1 MTTRYNQLKDILKKR
16 ILVLDGAMG
25 SLIQKYNLSEDDF
38 RGSRFQNHPCA
49 LKGDNDILVL
59 TRPDV
64 IEDIHRQ
71 YLEAGADIIET
82 DSFNATE
89 ISQSDYQMEPYVYEM
104 NKAAAALARKVA
116 DEYSSETKPRFVAG
130 SIGPTNK
137 TASMSADVNDP
148 GSRAVTFDDL
158 VKCYT
163 EQVRGLLD
171 GGADI
176 FLVETI
182 FDALNCKAALF
193 AINNELEARNIAK
206 FPIMVSATIADKSG
220 RILSGQTVDS
230 LLFSVSHVDLL
241 TVGLNCSFGARDL
254 KPYLSKLGR
263 LSRFFIS
270 AHPNAGMPNQFGQ
283 YDQTPEMMAEQI
295 KEYLDEHLVNII
307 GGCCGTTPQH
317 IAAIAK
323 AVAKVSPQS
332 GDSSTAVHSPAV
344 NSHEMRL
351 SGLDPLIL
359 DKKNKKFYN
368 VGERTNVAG
377 SRKFVRLISEKNY
390 EEALD
395 IARAEV
401 EAGADVIDV
410 NMDDAMLDAE
420 KEMVTFL
427 NLLAAE
433 PDVARLPVMI
443 DSSKWNVIE
452 AGLKCL
458 QGKAIVNS
466 ISLKEGEEKF
476 LDHARTIMKYGAATV
491 VMAFDEKGQA
501 DSFERRTE
509 ICQRAYKLLTEK
521 INFNPEDIIFDPN
534 VLAIATG
541 IEAHNNYAVD
551 FIKTVKWIKA
561 NLPYAKISGGI
572 SNLSFSFRGNNPV
585 REAMHC
591 VFLHHAIAEGMD
603 MGIVNPATMM
613 NYDDIDPELR
623 DKLEDVVLNRRP
635 DATEIMVEYAEIAK
649 AKAQGAKPTANNEW
663 RNGTVEE
670 RLQYALQKGITEF
683 LETDLKEAQEKYPM
697 AIDIIEKPLMDG
709 MNMVGELFGQG
720 KMFLPQVVKTA
731 RVMKH
736 AVEIL
741 RPVIE
746 EEKRRNGKE
755 GSSAG
760 KVIMATVK
768 GDVHDIGKN
777 IVCVVMACNNFDVV
791 DLGVM
796 VPTETIVEKAIE
808 LKADAI
814 GLSGLITPSLDEMI
828 KVVQALEA
836 KGLKIPVM
844 IGGATTSDIHT
855 SVKIAPEYSGPVAY
869 VKDAS
874 QNAYV
879 ATALIN
885 GDPKFLAELKQHQD
899 EVRLANSARRAISEI
914 LPIDKARQMAPKVDW
929 NAEPICMPQTTALV
943 THVSHPVQLA
953 SLLPYI
959 NWKML
964 LIAWKISG
972 DFSGL
977 YDIQNAEEGAKWL
990 REYDGQL
997 PDKAKEAVK
1006 ILLDAKRIL
1015 NKMIDEKLTEV
1026 RYALQIVPAS
1036 SNGDVVSVYH
1046 DEEHLKPTTDFHF
1059 LRQQK
1064 PDADG
1069 CCTSLADFIA
1079 PNECH
1084 DHIGMFVATAG
1095 LGLKQHTDKL
1105 MATGNDYEAIMMK
1118 LLADRLVEAL
1128 SEYLHYMV
1136 RTKIWGY
1143 KSDEQENPKAMI
1155 QGNYVGIRPAIGY
1168 PADPLHNHKRAVF
1181 DLLNAE
1187 AHTGVQLTETMG
1199 MNPAAS
1205 VCGFYFASPRAR
1217 YIVVGETKGQE

>member
-1 MTTRYNQLKDILKKR
+1 MHKSSYELLKNILSQR
-16 ILVLDGAMG
+16 VLVLDGAMG
-25 SLIQKYNLSEDDF
+25 SLIQKFNLTEEDF
-38 RGSRFQNHPCA
+38 RGERFGNHPCA
-49 LKGDNDILVL
+49 LKGDNDVLVL

-64 IEDIHRQ
+64 IESIHRQ

-82 DSFNATE
+82 DSFNATD
-89 ISQSDYQMEPYVYEM
+89 ISQADYQMEPYVYEL
-104 NKAAAALARKVA
+104 NKAAASIARRVA
-116 DEYSSETKPRFVAG
+116 DEYTTEEKPRFVAG

-137 TASMSADVNDP
+137 TASMSPDVNDP
-148 GSRAVTFDDL
+148 GYRAVTFDDL
-158 VKCYT
+158 VKSYG

-171 GGADI
+171 GGADMM
-176 FLVETI
+176 LVETI
-182 FDALNCKAALF
+182 FDTLNCKAALY
-193 AINNELEARNIAK
+193 AINSELEARGIEK

-220 RILSGQTVDS
+220 RILSGQTIDS
-230 LLFSVSHVDLL
+230 LLYSVSHIDLL

-263 LSRFFIS
+263 LARYYIS
-270 AHPNAGMPNQFGQ
+270 AHPNAGMPNQFGE
-283 YDQTPEMMAEQI
+283 YDQTPEMMVEQI
-295 KEYLDEHLVNII
+295 KEYLSERLVNVI

-317 IAAIAK
+317 IKAIAD
-323 AVAKVSPQS
+323 AVETLRKTSP
-332 GDSSTAVHSPAV
+332 DIVKPHKPADRA
-344 NSHEMRL
+344 HEMRL
-351 SGLDPLIL
+351 SGLDGLIV
-359 DKKNKKFYN
+359 DKREKTFYN

-401 EAGADVIDV
+401 EAGADIIDV

-420 KEMVTFL
+420 AEMVRFL

-433 PDVARLPVMI
+433 PDVARLPIMI

-452 AGLKCL
+452 AGLKCM

-476 LDHARTIMKYGAATV
+476 LDHARTIKRYGAATV

-501 DSFERRTE
+501 DTFERRTE
-509 ICQRAYKLLTEK
+509 ICARAYKLLTEK
-521 INFNPEDIIFDPN
+521 IGFNPEDIIFDPN

-551 FIKTVKWIKA
+551 FIKTVRWIKA

-603 MGIVNPATMM
+603 MGIVNPSTMM
-613 NYDDIDPELR
+613 RYEDIDPELR

-635 DATEIMVEYAEIAK
+635 DATEIMVDYAEIAK
-649 AKAQGAKPTANNEW
+649 AKAQGAKVVANDEW
-663 RNGTVEE
+663 RQGTVES
-670 RLQYALQKGITEF
+670 RLQYALQKGITEH
-683 LETDLKEAQEKYPM
+683 LEVDLKEAMEKYPM

-746 EEKRRNGKE
+746 EEKRRSGKE
-755 GSSAG
+755 WSSAG
-760 KVIMATVK
+760 KIIMATVK

-828 KVVQALEA
+828 KVVKALEA

-855 SVKIAPEYSGPVAY
+855 SVKIAPEYSGPVVY

-885 GDPKFLAELKQHQD
+885 GDKKFLADLKQHQED
-899 EVRLANSARRAISEI
+899 VRKANIAKNTIVEKLSIEQARK
-914 LPIDKARQMAPKVDW
+914 LAPKTDW
-929 NAEPICMPQTTALV
+929 NSISICKPQTTERQVMSNIDLNLIA
-943 THVSHPVQLA
+943 
-953 SLLPYI
+953 PYI

-972 DFSGL
+972 DFAGL
-977 YDIQNAEEGAKWL
+977 YDITTEAEGAIWL
-990 REYDGQL
+990 NEYDGQL

-1015 NKMIDEKLTEV
+1015 GKMIDDKLTTANAVVQIMPAASEGETVRVYADEPHKTEV
-1026 RYALQIVPAS
+1026 AQ
-1036 SNGDVVSVYH
+1036 
-1046 DEEHLKPTTDFHF
+1046 FHF

-1064 PDADG
+1064 ADSDG
-1069 CCTSLADFIA
+1069 CCYSLADYIA
-1079 PNECH
+1079 PSQIG

-1095 LGLKQHTDKL
+1095 IGLKEHTDRL
-1105 MATGNDYEAIMMK
+1105 MAEGNDYEAIMMK

-1128 SEYLHYMV
+1128 SEYLHHEV

-1143 KSDEQENPKAMI
+1143 AADEACDIKEMI
-1155 QGNYVGIRPAIGY
+1155 RGNYVGIRPAIGY
-1168 PADPLHNHKRAVF
+1168 PADPTHQHKRIVF
-1181 DLLNAE
+1181 DTLGAE
-1187 AHTGVQLTETMG
+1187 EATGVCLTETMG
-1199 MNPAAS
+1199 MSPAAS
-1205 VCGFYFASPRAR
+1205 VCGFYIANEKAR
-1217 YIVVGETKGQE
+1217 YIVVGETV

>member
-1 MTTRYNQLKDILKKR
+1 MPSSRYQLLKDILKQR

-25 SLIQKYNLSEDDF
+25 SMIQSFNLTEADF
-38 RGSRFQNHPCA
+38 KGERFKDHPCA
-49 LKGDNDILVL
+49 LKGDNDVLVI

-64 IEDIHRQ
+64 IENIHRQ

-82 DSFNATE
+82 DSFNATD
-89 ISQSDYQMEPYVYEM
+89 ISQADYQMESYVYEL
-104 NKAAAALARKVA
+104 NKAAAELARRVA
-116 DEYSSETKPRFVAG
+116 DEYSTTDKPRFVAG

-148 GSRAVTFDDL
+148 GARAVTFDDL
-158 VKCYT
+158 VASYG

-171 GGADI
+171 GGADM

-182 FDALNCKAALF
+182 FDALNCKAALY
-193 AINNELEARNIAK
+193 AINQEVEKRGIDK

-220 RILSGQTVDS
+220 RILSGQTIDS
-230 LLFSVSHVDLL
+230 LLYSVSHIELL
-241 TVGLNCSFGARDL
+241 TIGLNCSFGARDL
-254 KPYLSKLGR
+254 KPYLTKLGH
-263 LSRFFIS
+263 LARFYIS

-283 YDQTPEMMAEQI
+283 YDQTPEMMTEQI
-295 KEYLDEHLVNII
+295 KEYLNEGLVNII
-307 GGCCGTTPQH
+307 GGCCGTTPAH
-317 IAAIAK
+317 IKAMSDAIESLRTT
-323 AVAKVSPQS
+323 SPELFHIHQ
-332 GDSSTAVHSPAV
+332 PAE
-344 NSHEMRL
+344 NAHEMRL
-351 SGLDPLIL
+351 AGLDPLVV

-401 EAGADVIDV
+401 EAGADIIDV

-433 PDVARLPVMI
+433 PDVARLPIMI

-452 AGLKCL
+452 AGLKCQ

-476 LDHARTIMKYGAATV
+476 LDHARTIQKYGAATV

-501 DSFERRTE
+501 DTFERRIE
-509 ICQRAYKLLTEK
+509 ICSRAYKLLTEK

-541 IEAHNNYAVD
+541 IEQHNNYAVD
-551 FIKTVKWIKA
+551 FIRTVKWIKA
-561 NLPYAKISGGI
+561 NLPHAKISGGI

-623 DKLEDVVLNRRP
+623 NKLEDVVLNRRP

-649 AKAQGAKPTANNEW
+649 AKAQGSKPASNTTEW

-670 RLQYALQKGITEF
+670 RLQYALQKGITEY
-683 LETDLKEAQEKYPM
+683 LETDLKEAMDKYPM
-697 AIDIIEKPLMDG
+697 AIDIIKKPLMDG

-746 EEKRRNGKE
+746 EEKRKSGKE

-760 KVIMATVK
+760 KIIMATVK

-836 KGLKIPVM
+836 QGLTIPVM

-855 SVKIAPEYSGPVAY
+855 SVKIAPQYSGPVAY

-885 GDPKFLAELKQHQD
+885 GDQKFLEQLKQHQED
-899 EVRLANSARRAISEI
+899 VRKANTAKQSLSEL
-914 LPIDKARQMAPKVDW
+914 LPIEKARSLAHKTDW
-929 NAEPICMPQTTALV
+929 SKADIRKPNNSQRIVMNDIDLNTLV
-943 THVSHPVQLA
+943 PF
-953 SLLPYI
+953 I

-964 LIAWKISG
+964 LISWKISG

-977 YDIQNAEEGAKWL
+977 YSITNEDEGMRWL
-990 REYDGQL
+990 KEYDGQL
-997 PDKAKEAVK
+997 PDKAEEAVK
-1006 ILLDAKRIL
+1006 ILLDSKRIL
-1015 NKMIDEKLTEV
+1015 RKMIDNRLTKANAV
-1026 RYALQIVPAS
+1026 VQIMPAS
-1036 SNGDVVSVYH
+1036 SQEETVSVYT
-1046 DEEHLKPTTDFHF
+1046 DEKHKEEKAQFHF

-1064 PDADG
+1064 ADSDG
-1069 CCTSLADFIA
+1069 HCTSLADYIA
-1079 PNECH
+1079 PTEYN
-1084 DHIGMFVATAG
+1084 DHLGMFAATAG
-1095 LGLKQHTDKL
+1095 IGLKEHTDKL
-1105 MATGNDYEAIMMK
+1105 LAEGNDYEAIMMK

-1128 SEYLHYMV
+1128 SEYLHYKV
-1136 RTKIWGY
+1136 RTEIWGY
-1143 KSDEQENPKAMI
+1143 AADEPFQPSEMI
-1155 QGNYVGIRPAIGY
+1155 RGNYVGIRPAIGY
-1168 PADPLHNHKRAVF
+1168 PADPDHRHKQTVF
-1181 DLLNAE
+1181 DLLGAE
-1187 AHTGVQLTETMG
+1187 KATGIQLTETMG

-1205 VCGFYFASPRAR
+1205 VCGFYIANAKAK
-1217 YIVVGETKGQE
+1217 YIIVGDTDNQN

>member
-1 MTTRYNQLKDILKKR
+1 MQKSRYNQLKAILAER
-16 ILVLDGAMG
+16 VLILDGAMG
-25 SLIQKYNLSEDDF
+25 SLIQKFGLTEEDF
-38 RGSRFQNHPCA
+38 RGEKFKNHPCA
-49 LKGDNDILVL
+49 LKGDNDVLVI

-64 IEDIHRQ
+64 IENIHRQ

-82 DSFNATE
+82 DSFNATD
-89 ISQSDYQMEPYVYEM
+89 ISQADYQMEAYVYEL
-104 NKAAAALARKVA
+104 NKAAAALARRVA
-116 DEYSSETKPRFVAG
+116 DEYATEEKPRFVAG
-130 SIGPTNK
+130 SMGPTNK
-137 TASMSADVNDP
+137 TASMSPDVNDP
-148 GSRAVTFDDL
+148 GYRAVTFDNL
-158 VKCYT
+158 AKSYG
-163 EQVRGLLD
+163 EQARGLLD

-176 FLVETI
+176 LLVETV
-182 FDALNCKAALF
+182 FDTLNCKAALY
-193 AINNELEARNIAK
+193 AINKELEARGIEK
-206 FPIMVSATIADKSG
+206 FPIMVSATVADKSG

-230 LLFSVSHVDLL
+230 LLYSVSHIDLL
-241 TVGLNCSFGARDL
+241 TIGLNCSFGARDL
-254 KPYLSKLGR
+254 KPYLQKLGY
-263 LSRFFIS
+263 IS
-270 AHPNAGMPNQFGQ
+270 AFNISAYPNAGMPNQFGQ

-295 KEYLDEHLVNII
+295 KEYLNEGLVNIL

-317 IAAIAK
+317 IGAMAK
-323 AVAKVSPQS
+323 AVELLRERGELKVHTPSEK
-332 GDSSTAVHSPAV
+332 A
-344 NSHEMRL
+344 HEMRL
-351 SGLDPLIL
+351 SGLDGLIV
-359 DKKNKKFYN
+359 DKSKKAFYN

-401 EAGADVIDV
+401 EAGADIIDV

-433 PDVARLPVMI
+433 PDVARLPIMI

-452 AGLKCL
+452 AGLKCM

-476 LDHARTIMKYGAATV
+476 LDHARTIKKYGAATV

-501 DSFERRTE
+501 DTYERRIE
-509 ICQRAYKLLTEK
+509 ICERAYKLLTGK
-521 INFNPEDIIFDPN
+521 IGFNPEDIIFDPN

-541 IEAHNNYAVD
+541 IEQHNNYAVD
-551 FIKTVKWIKA
+551 FIRTVKWIKA
-561 NLPYAKISGGI
+561 NLPYAKISGGV

-591 VFLHHAIAEGMD
+591 IFLHHAVAKGMD

-613 NYDDIDPELR
+613 NYEDIDPELR
-623 DKLEDVVLNRRP
+623 EKLEDVILNRRP
-635 DATEIMVEYAEIAK
+635 NATEIMVEYAEIAK
-649 AKAQGAKPTANNEW
+649 AKAQGTKVVVNDEW
-663 RNGTVEE
+663 RQGSVES
-670 RLQYALQKGITEF
+670 RLQYALQKGITEH
-683 LETDLKEAQEKYPM
+683 LEVDLKEAMEKYPM

-746 EEKRRNGKE
+746 EEKRKSGKE

-760 KVIMATVK
+760 KIIMATVK

-885 GDPKFLAELKQHQD
+885 GDKKFIEELKQHQED
-899 EVRLANSARRAISEI
+899 VRKANMAKHAVVELLSIEQAR
-914 LPIDKARQMAPKVDW
+914 KMAPKRDW
-929 NAEPICMPQTTALV
+929 TKAKIAKPQTTERIVMNDIDLTKIA
-943 THVSHPVQLA
+943 PF
-953 SLLPYI
+953 I

-972 DFSGL
+972 DFTGL
-977 YDIQNAEEGAKWL
+977 YDITTEAEGKKWL
-990 REYDGQL
+990 NEYDGQL
-997 PDKAKEAVK
+997 PEKAKEAVK

-1015 NKMIDEKLTEV
+1015 GKMIDQKLTTANAV
-1026 RYALQIVPAS
+1026 IQIMPAS
-1036 SNGDVVSVYH
+1036 SEGDIVKLYA
-1046 DEEHLKPTTDFHF
+1046 DEGHQKEVTQIHF

-1064 PDADG
+1064 ADSDG
-1069 CCTSLADFIA
+1069 HCYSLADYIA
-1079 PNECH
+1079 PSEYG
-1084 DHIGMFVATAG
+1084 DHIGMFVASAG
-1095 LGLKQHTDKL
+1095 IGLKEHTDRL
-1105 MATGNDYEAIMMK
+1105 TAEGNDYEAIMMK

-1128 SEYLHYMV
+1128 SEYLHYEV
-1136 RTKIWGY
+1136 RTKKWGY
-1143 KSDEQENPKAMI
+1143 AENEKCDVKEMI
-1155 QGNYVGIRPAIGY
+1155 RGNYVGIRPAIGY
-1168 PADPLHNHKRAVF
+1168 PADPNHKHKRIVF
-1181 DLLNAE
+1181 DILEAE
-1187 AHTGVQLTETMG
+1187 KNTGVQLTETLG

-1205 VCGFYFASPRAR
+1205 VCGY
-1217 YIVVGETKGQE
+1217 YIADKEAKYISVGETEGQEE

>member
-1 MTTRYNQLKDILKKR
+1 MQQSRYHLLKDILKQR

-25 SLIQKYNLSEDDF
+25 SMIQSFNLTEEDF
-38 RGSRFQNHPCA
+38 KGKRFENHPCV
-49 LKGDNDILVL
+49 LKGDNDVLVI

-64 IEDIHRQ
+64 IENIHRQ

-82 DSFNATE
+82 DTFNATD
-89 ISQSDYQMEPYVYEM
+89 ISQADYQMEPYIYEL
-104 NKAAAALARKVA
+104 NKTAASLARKVA
-116 DEYSSETKPRFVAG
+116 DEYSTPDKPRFVAG

-148 GSRAVTFDDL
+148 GARAVTFDDL
-158 VKCYT
+158 VASYG
-163 EQVRGLLD
+163 EQARGLLD

-182 FDALNCKAALF
+182 FDALNCKAALY
-193 AINNELEARNIAK
+193 AINQEVEKRGIDK

-220 RILSGQTVDS
+220 RILSGQTIDS
-230 LLFSVSHVDLL
+230 LLFSVSHIELL
-241 TVGLNCSFGARDL
+241 TIGLNCSFGARDL
-254 KPYLSKLGR
+254 KPYLTKLGH

-283 YDQTPEMMAEQI
+283 YDQTPEIMTEQI
-295 KEYLDEHLVNII
+295 KEYLNEGLVNII
-307 GGCCGTTPQH
+307 GGCCGTTPAH
-317 IAAIAK
+317 IKAMSDAIESLRK
-323 AVAKVSPQS
+323 SSPELFKLHTPT
-332 GDSSTAVHSPAV
+332 D
-344 NSHEMRL
+344 NIHEMRL
-351 SGLDPLIL
+351 SGLDPLVV

-401 EAGADVIDV
+401 EAGADIIDV

-452 AGLKCL
+452 AGLKCQ

-466 ISLKEGEEKF
+466 ISLKEGEDKF
-476 LDHARTIMKYGAATV
+476 LEHAKTIKKYGAATV

-501 DSFERRTE
+501 DTFERRIE
-509 ICQRAYKLLTEK
+509 ICSRAYKLLTEK
-521 INFNPEDIIFDPN
+521 IDFNPEDIIFDPN

-541 IEAHNNYAVD
+541 IEQHNNYAVD
-551 FIKTVKWIKA
+551 FIRTVKWIKA

-591 VFLHHAIAEGMD
+591 VFLHYAVAEGMD

-613 NYDDIDPELR
+613 DYNDIDAELR
-623 DKLEDVVLNRRP
+623 EKLEDVVLNRRP

-649 AKAQGAKPTANNEW
+649 AKAQGGAKPTINNEW
-663 RNGTVEE
+663 RNGSVES
-670 RLQYALQKGITEF
+670 RLQYALQKGITEY
-683 LETDLKEAQEKYPM
+683 LDTDLKEAMEKYPM

-746 EEKRRNGKE
+746 EEKKRSGKE

-760 KVIMATVK
+760 KVLMATVK

-855 SVKIAPEYSGPVAY
+855 SVKIAPQYSGPVVY

-885 GDPKFLAELKQHQD
+885 GDKKFLDDLRKHQEDVRKENIAKQALLETLTID
-899 EVRLANSARRAISEI
+899 EARA
-914 LPIDKARQMAPKVDW
+914 KAPKTDWEKEIIACPVD
-929 NAEPICMPQTTALV
+929 NIAIEK
-943 THVSHPVQLA
+943 HDLA
-953 SLLPYI
+953 SLVPFI
-959 NWKML
+959 NWKMF
-964 LIAWKISG
+964 LIGWKISG
-972 DFSGL
+972 DFTGL
-977 YDIQNAEEGAKWL
+977 YDIETQEEANRWL
-990 REYDGQL
+990 SEYDGQL
-997 PDKAKEAVK
+997 PEKAQEAVK
-1006 ILLDAKRIL
+1006 ILLDGKRIL
-1015 NKMIDEKLTEV
+1015 RKMTDEGLTS
-1026 RYALQIVPAS
+1026 AHSAIKIMPAAS
-1036 SNGDVVSVYH
+1036 DGDDVVVY
-1046 DEEHLKPTTDFHF
+1046 DDSDYKQEAARFDFPRQLKAEE
-1059 LRQQK
+1059 
-1064 PDADG
+1064 DG
-1069 CCTSLADFIA
+1069 FCYSLSDYIA
-1079 PNECH
+1079 PKEYK
-1084 DHIGMFVATAG
+1084 DHLGMFVATAG
-1095 LGLKQHTDKL
+1095 IGLKEHTDKL
-1105 MATGNDYEAIMMK
+1105 IAEGNDYEAIMMK
-1118 LLADRLVEAL
+1118 MLADRLVEAL
-1128 SEYLHYMV
+1128 SEKLHYEV
-1136 RTKIWGY
+1136 RTKMWGY
-1143 KSDEQENPKAMI
+1143 AVEEECNPKEMI
-1155 QGNYVGIRPAIGY
+1155 KGNYKGIRPAIGY
-1168 PADPLHNHKRAVF
+1168 PADPEHKHKRIVF
-1181 DLLNAE
+1181 DLLDAE
-1187 AHTGVQLTETMG
+1187 NLTGVHLTETMG
-1199 MNPAAS
+1199 MSPAAS
-1205 VCGFYFASPRAR
+1205 VCGFYFANAKSR
-1217 YIVVGETKGQE
+1217 YIVVK

>member
-1 MTTRYNQLKDILKKR
+1 MPTSRYDLLKQTLERR

-25 SLIQKYNLSEDDF
+25 SLIQKFNLTEDDF
-38 RGSRFQNHPCA
+38 RGEQFKNHPCA
-49 LKGDNDILVL
+49 LKGDNDVLVL

-64 IEDIHRQ
+64 IENIHRQ

-82 DSFNATE
+82 DSFNATD
-89 ISQSDYQMEPYVYEM
+89 ISQADYQMEPYVYEL
-104 NKAAAALARKVA
+104 NKAAAAIARRVA
-116 DEYSSETKPRFVAG
+116 DEYSTEDKPRFVAG

-137 TASMSADVNDP
+137 TASMSPDVNDP
-148 GSRAVTFDDL
+148 GYRAVTFDDL
-158 VKCYT
+158 VRSYG
-163 EQVRGLLD
+163 EQAKGLLD
-171 GGADI
+171 GGTDI
-176 FLVETI
+176 FLVETV
-182 FDALNCKAALF
+182 FDTLNCKAALY
-193 AINNELEARNIAK
+193 AINNELEARGIDK

-220 RILSGQTVDS
+220 RILSGQTIDS
-230 LLFSVSHVDLL
+230 LLYSVSHIDLL

-254 KPYLSKLGR
+254 KPYLSSLGR
-263 LSRFFIS
+263 LARYYIS
-270 AHPNAGMPNQFGQ
+270 AHPNAGMPNQFGE
-283 YDQTPEMMAEQI
+283 YDQTPEIMVEQI
-295 KEYLDEHLVNII
+295 KEYLNERLVNVI

-317 IAAIAK
+317 IKAIAD
-323 AVAKVSPQS
+323 AVETLRRTSPDTFKPHQ
-332 GDSSTAVHSPAV
+332 PAEIV
-344 NSHEMRL
+344 HEMRL
-351 SGLDPLIL
+351 SGLDGLVV
-359 DKKNKKFYN
+359 DKKEKRFYN

-390 EEALD
+390 DEALD

-401 EAGADVIDV
+401 EAGADIIDV

-420 KEMVTFL
+420 AEMVRFL

-452 AGLKCL
+452 AGLKCM

-476 LDHARTIMKYGAATV
+476 LDHARTIKRYGAATV

-501 DSFERRTE
+501 DTFERRTE
-509 ICQRAYKLLTEK
+509 ICARAYKLLTEK
-521 INFNPEDIIFDPN
+521 IDFNPEDIIFDPN

-613 NYDDIDPELR
+613 RYEDIDPELR
-623 DKLEDVVLNRRP
+623 EKLEDVVLNRRP
-635 DATEIMVEYAEIAK
+635 DATEIMVDYAEIAK
-649 AKAQGAKPTANNEW
+649 AKAQGAKIVANDEW
-663 RNGTVEE
+663 RHGTVES
-670 RLQYALQKGITEF
+670 RLQYALQKGITEH
-683 LETDLKEAQEKYPM
+683 LEVDLKEAMEKYPM

-746 EEKRRNGKE
+746 EEKRRSGKE

-760 KVIMATVK
+760 KVLMATVK

-885 GDPKFLAELKQHQD
+885 GDKKFIDELKAHQED
-899 EVRLANSARRAISEI
+899 VRKENIAKHAATELLSIAE
-914 LPIDKARQMAPKVDW
+914 ARQKALRLDW
-929 NAEPICMPQTTALV
+929 NKQKIVAPAVGELLKMNDIDIDVLV
-943 THVSHPVQLA
+943 
-953 SLLPYI
+953 PYI

-972 DFSGL
+972 DFTGL
-977 YDIQNAEEGAKWL
+977 YDLETETDMQKWL
-990 REYDGQL
+990 SEYDGQL
-997 PDKAKEAVK
+997 PEKAKEATK
-1006 ILLDAKRIL
+1006 ILMDAKRTL
-1015 NKMIDEKLTEV
+1015 RKMIDNKLTTANAVVQILPADSDGDIVHV
-1026 RYALQIVPAS
+1026 RK
-1036 SNGDVVSVYH
+1036 
-1046 DEEHLKPTTDFHF
+1046 DEETSVDIHF

-1064 PDADG
+1064 TNADG
-1069 CCTSLADFIA
+1069 QCISLADYIA
-1079 PNECH
+1079 PKGYG
-1084 DHIGMFVATAG
+1084 DHIGMFAATAG
-1095 LGLKQHTDKL
+1095 IGLKAHTDRL
-1105 MATGNDYEAIMMK
+1105 MAEGNDYEAIMMK

-1128 SEYLHYMV
+1128 SEYLHHEV
-1136 RTKIWGY
+1136 RTSIWGY
-1143 KSDEQENPKAMI
+1143 EPEEKYNPKENI
-1155 QGNYVGIRPAIGY
+1155 RGNYVGIRPAIGY
-1168 PADPLHNHKRAVF
+1168 PADPTHAHKHQVF
-1181 DLLNAE
+1181 SILGAEENA
-1187 AHTGVQLTETMG
+1187 GIKLTETLG

-1205 VCGFYFASPRAR
+1205 VCGFYFANENAQ
-1217 YIVVGETKGQE
+1217 YITVGETKGQEQTV